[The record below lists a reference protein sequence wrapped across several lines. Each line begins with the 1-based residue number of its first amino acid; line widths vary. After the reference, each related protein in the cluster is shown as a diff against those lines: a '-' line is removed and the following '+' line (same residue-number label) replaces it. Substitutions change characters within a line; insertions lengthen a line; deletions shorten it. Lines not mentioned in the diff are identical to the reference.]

1 MKVVVITGLMGCG
14 KTTLSKFFDK
24 EKTIILHTD
33 DYYRKC
39 GFHRERILD
48 KIIEDV
54 NKIKEN
60 YRYNIYNEN
69 NEEKMIIIEGFLNKN
84 DIEKCHNELH
94 WCVFVSDF
102 TVEESLSI
110 RRDLRLTSDEYIE
123 LLDKNKF

>member
-24 EKTIILHTD
+24 ESTIIFHTD
-33 DYYRKC
+33 EYYRKC
-39 GFHRERILD
+39 GFHREKVLD

-84 DIEKCHNELH
+84 DIEKCHKELN
-94 WCVFVSDF
+94 WYVFVSDF
-102 TVEESLSI
+102 TIEESLSV
-110 RRDLRLTSDEYIE
+110 RRDLKLTPNEYKE
-123 LLDKNKF
+123 LLENNKF